1 MSGDIDR
8 LFLPLKYVDVAA
20 IQQLAD
26 KLKKARNKQQKDIG
40 SFLSRV
46 ILFREEGA
54 SSQPQKNHIARNHGL
69 RDLSD

>member
-26 KLKKARNKQQKDIG
+26 KLKKSRNKQEQDIG

-46 ILFREEGA
+46 VVFREEGT
-54 SSQPQKNHIARNHGL
+54 STEPKENHIARNHGL